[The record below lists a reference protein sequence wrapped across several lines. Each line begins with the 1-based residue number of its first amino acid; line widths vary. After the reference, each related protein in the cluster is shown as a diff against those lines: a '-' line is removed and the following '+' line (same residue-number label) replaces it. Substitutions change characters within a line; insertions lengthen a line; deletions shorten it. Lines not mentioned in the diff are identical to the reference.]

1 MLTKPPLYGDLIE
14 RHGLSVIAEG
24 GDLVLT
30 PDGDIA
36 ITKSGGALFG
46 SVAHNA
52 MFRLTEAWRLNS
64 PSLRLMYEA
73 VRELR
78 GQHTALEDEVEMAAT
93 VFGFSGP
100 EPFSAE
106 VSAFHTANDAF
117 GAALLGRGALAG
129 SLMVV
134 TSSLLSRFKSDVEPT
149 AAEWKD
155 TGPFENGVSV
165 GRLIIAAANGFRHH
179 DEWIETRVAG
189 AFTANQRRSID
200 PLVQALNLVGP
211 DDLFDDVNACERVIV
226 LLGDQGFEQFE
237 GAVLKYA
244 NAVAALVEARSPPPL

>member
-1 MLTKPPLYGDLIE
+1 MLAKPPLYSELIE
-14 RHGLSVIAEG
+14 RHGLSVIAKG

-36 ITKSGGALFG
+36 TTKSGGALFG

-52 MFRLTEAWRLNS
+52 MFRLTEGWRLNS

-78 GQHTALEDEVEMAAT
+78 GQHGALEDEVEMAAT
-93 VFGFSGP
+93 LFGFSGP

-134 TSSLLSRFKSDVEPT
+134 TSSLLARFKNDAEPT
-149 AAEWKD
+149 PAEWKN
-155 TGPFENGVSV
+155 TGPLVNGVSV
-165 GRLIIAAANGFRHH
+165 GRFIVAAANSFRHH
-179 DEWIETRVAG
+179 DEWIEARVAG
-189 AFTANQRRSID
+189 SFSAYQRRSID
-200 PLVQALNLVGP
+200 PLVQALNLLGP
-211 DDLFDDVNACERVIV
+211 DDLFGDVNACERATV
-226 LLGDQGFEQFE
+226 LLGEQDFKQFE
-237 GAVLKYA
+237 AAVLRYA
-244 NAVAALVEARSPPPL
+244 NAVAAQIEARSPAPL